1 MAFLIAEVKQNQ
13 TPMIRLTHSGIGL
26 LCAAVGAQTLV
37 GALNTFADDAA
48 PAAAAPAAS
57 GGTAA
62 APAEAAKEP
71 PKNPWVTTA
80 SIGFSLTRGNSETL
94 LVTGN
99 VLSEKKWDKNELR
112 LGVDGTYGEDHD
124 TTNAEQVHG
133 FGQYNRLFTERF
145 YGYGR
150 LDALHDGIADVD
162 YRVTLSPGAGY
173 YFVKNK
179 STTFSGEVGP
189 GFIMERQGG
198 DDRNYFTLRIAE
210 RAEHKLNDRV
220 RLWESV
226 EYLPQVDDFNNYI
239 INAEIGIDTAITKKL
254 SLKVFV
260 VDTYDNDPAPDRK
273 KNDLKL
279 VTALA
284 YKF

>member
-1 MAFLIAEVKQNQ
+1 M
-13 TPMIRLTHSGIGL
+13 GL
-26 LCAAVGAQTLV
+26 LCAAIGANALV
-37 GALNTFADDAA
+37 GPLTIFAEDAA
-48 PAAAAPAAS
+48 PAAATPAVPATPAAP
-57 GGTAA
+57 GTA
-62 APAEAAKEP
+62 APAEAVKEA
-71 PKNPWVTTA
+71 PKNPWVTSA
-80 SIGFSLTRGNSETL
+80 SLGFSLTRGNSETL

-99 VLSEKKWDKNELR
+99 ILTEKKWDKNEVR
-112 LGVDGTYGEDHD
+112 LGADGTYGEDGD

-145 YGYGR
+145 FGYGR
-150 LDALHDGIADVD
+150 VDALHDGIADVE
-162 YRVTLSPGAGY
+162 YRVTLSPGVGY

-189 GFIMERQGG
+189 GFVMEKQG
-198 DDRNYFTLRIAE
+198 DETHDYFTLRIAE

-239 INAEIGIDTAITKKL
+239 INAEIGIDTSITTKC

-279 VTALA
+279 VAAIA